1 MEVLLG
7 APLTI
12 RYKLRF
18 PRGPKIS
25 SAGELGDQEKT
36 PCPIRA
42 LTLFSIKR
50 GNEMTDYS
58 NLQNAQSSQEVGAL
72 SYCKAVGF

>member
-25 SAGELGDQEKT
+25 SAGELGDQEK
-36 PCPIRA
+36 
-42 LTLFSIKR
+42 
-50 GNEMTDYS
+50 N
-58 NLQNAQSSQEVGAL
+58 AL
-72 SYCKAVGF
+72 SHPSFNTLLYKKRKRND